1 MTPEQISEL
10 IEYLK
15 GLGELAVTKG
25 FEISMKQVSVM
36 VVTRIVYL
44 VGAIVAIMI
53 ARFLWNVSTGL
64 IKEYADKPEAFNKS
78 EWGEWSPSDKSFA
91 YRAVGGIMGV
101 VSIACMVDALIKIAS
116 YLINPEWHAI
126 QLMLGLFK

>member
-36 VVTRIVYL
+36 AVTQIVYL
-44 VGAIVAIMI
+44 VASIIALMI
-53 ARFLWNVSTGL
+53 ARFLWNISTGL
-64 IKEYADKPEAFNKS
+64 IKVYAEKPKEFNES

-91 YRAVGGIMGV
+91 YRAVGGIVGI
-101 VSIACMVDALIKIAS
+101 VSIAVIVNTLIKIVS
-116 YLINPEWHAI
+116 YLINPEWYAI
-126 QLMLGLFK
+126 QLMLGLVK

>member
-36 VVTRIVYL
+36 LAAQIVYL
-44 VGAIVAIMI
+44 VVAIIALVI

-64 IKEYADKPEAFNKS
+64 IKVYAEKPKEFNES
-78 EWGEWSPSDKSFA
+78 EWGDWSPADKSLA
-91 YRAVGGIMGV
+91 YRIVGGIVGI
-101 VSIACMVDALIKIAS
+101 VSIACMANALIKIVS
-116 YLINPEWHAI
+116 YLVNPEWYAI
-126 QLMLGLFK
+126 QLMLDLVK